1 MTEEKSKPVK
11 SRQAIWRKLL
21 LGAGALGVLLLLLV
35 LGVFIAFKTGYVDNY
50 IKNTLI
56 ERFTDYGIRAEIESI
71 KTTISP
77 TTAELTNL
85 QFFDA
90 QTGEKLAKIDK
101 LTLNLTVSNIL
112 GLRSSREMNI
122 NSTDV
127 EGLEVWVR
135 FDENG
140 RSNFSNL
147 KFKTDEDPNL
157 KVSLA
162 SMNFQLKDAIVH
174 YGDEMRKISG
184 TAKNVKIFAA
194 PEDLQVPENERRYRF
209 DINSEKSV
217 FNYHEKP
224 IEPIDIFA
232 KGIADKNGAEIEKLT
247 LKTPLGESVLS
258 GTVTNWQSPK
268 YDLKISSSVDLQQ
281 TAGILPTGATLRGI
295 GNFEGTVTGEGEK
308 YRIEGEIDSQALS
321 ADNVYLKGLQINGKI
336 AGERAIYEGNGK
348 AIAEMLTFDDFQLD
362 WLQLTGNVRG
372 TGTDFKW
379 FGELRA
385 AAAKSPD
392 GTLAGLFISDA
403 YAEYK
408 EKQFAAS
415 FGNLRAASFYSQDLL
430 AERLELND
438 IKIDSKSNETVVN
451 LSKAKAG
458 RVNDA
463 GLEMRGVDANGVKI
477 TAQGERTS
485 AEVKNLRAES
495 LQTTDGKL
503 KNINADG
510 LKLTDQN
517 GATDIQVKNLQADGF
532 DTDGA
537 KIGKLSAGNVNLKER
552 GNQTDVTS
560 DTLRVARVETNAAVL
575 ADLNIAGV
583 RMTIREGR
591 IEAKSNDFDAG
602 NVDLKGQGRLENAKV
617 FKPVFVLEPSGRYR
631 ASLDLTLGRGV
642 LGSIN
647 LGAARASVEADND
660 KITLNQMKAEVM
672 DGKIDGNAVI
682 AMSERGQSKFD
693 ADFANLDLA
702 KILALQGGRVIPLD
716 GKTTGKANLTF
727 YGTNFKRASGTVTA
741 DFEAKAGNSERG
753 LVPVNGN
760 LNLKATDGVFDIE
773 QAKLN
778 TEKSQLEAKGRFDLN
793 GDGSNLNFE
802 LVSSDADEIERL
814 NRILEVSPK
823 LTDQL
828 ALMEI
833 DFAGNLNFNGKLTG
847 NLQSPS
853 LNGGAVFER
862 VLVRG
867 RELGSLTTQIAASPE
882 TVELKDAILREANG
896 GTAEFYFQQPNLNN
910 LSSNNLK
917 LELRATLNR
926 VNLGNL
932 LTALKFEENLPENFR
947 EINAETSGRIE
958 LKDEVSTGA
967 SGFAELNSGAG
978 KIGGQQFEGFETL
991 LIFRGQSVNIEKFEA
1006 RAADGL
1012 IRAEGNYQRDTTQFD
1027 FNLTGNNLQASRLRP
1042 FFSNSQD
1049 LPEFSGIIDLN
1060 ARATGSKN
1068 DFSTYNINFK
1078 GAGQNVIINENAV
1091 GTVDFVGTTENQ
1103 ILKTDVTANLEGQKQ
1118 IITAT
1123 VNFADKNLP
1132 FRAETNF
1139 DQTELAPFIALL
1151 RPPGSVA
1158 LTGKAT
1164 GKVLAEGNLYAEDAS
1179 GNKYLT
1185 TENIKGTAQFSEFA
1199 LQFDETPIIATQP
1212 ISISFNARELVVENA
1227 RFAGAGSN
1235 LTVSGTKA
1243 LNDKGINNLSVRGK
1257 VNLRLLNSI
1266 SKNTFFSGLAD
1277 VSVDLTG
1284 VNVNSRLSGS
1294 AEINNSSISTF
1305 IGSERLNFERIQAK
1319 VIFTSNQ
1326 AQIERAVGYLGG
1338 GKVVGT
1344 GGALVEGLKLQGFRL
1359 ELRGQNIT
1367 APLPK
1372 NFLTTGDAEVEVSS
1386 ECVKDEKTGKC
1397 ERGGDYNTLI
1407 AGTIFAKRS
1416 LYTKDIDLAD
1426 LISGRR
1432 EGSISEGTSSTQVF
1446 GIPRLDLRL
1455 QGRDALVVRNNLADL
1470 TASIDMRVTG
1480 DVDYPLIS
1488 GRVTANSGTLFF
1500 RSDRYEVQRGTLE
1513 FPPQTNG
1520 EPVVNL
1526 QAETDIKGYQVFV
1539 NLSGEL
1545 SNLDGLQ
1552 ANVRSNPALPQADVI
1567 SLITT
1572 GNLSNTES
1580 GIPTYA
1586 QSGLNTAA
1594 EVITDSLINNPIRKA
1609 TDKLFGLNKFEI
1621 DPILSGRRLNPS
1633 ARLTVGRQI
1642 NKNLAITYST
1652 NLSEDQN
1659 QVLAFE
1665 YRVSNRL
1672 SFVAQYEQGSL
1683 SNVTRRNNNFSFE
1696 IRLRKRF

>member
-1 MTEEKSKPVK
+1 M
-11 SRQAIWRKLL
+11 
-21 LGAGALGVLLLLLV
+21 
-35 LGVFIAFKTGYVDNY
+35 
-50 IKNTLI
+50 
-56 ERFTDYGIRAEIESI
+56 
-71 KTTISP
+71 
-77 TTAELTNL
+77 
-85 QFFDA
+85 
-90 QTGEKLAKIDK
+90 
-101 LTLNLTVSNIL
+101 VS
-112 GLRSSREMNI
+112 M
-122 NSTDV
+122 
-127 EGLEVWVR
+127 
-135 FDENG
+135 
-140 RSNFSNL
+140 
-147 KFKTDEDPNL
+147 
-157 KVSLA
+157 
-162 SMNFQLKDAIVH
+162 H
-174 YGDEMRKISG
+174 
-184 TAKNVKIFAA
+184 
-194 PEDLQVPENERRYRF
+194 
-209 DINSEKSV
+209 
-217 FNYHEKP
+217 
-224 IEPIDIFA
+224 
-232 KGIADKNGAEIEKLT
+232 
-247 LKTPLGESVLS
+247 
-258 GTVTNWQSPK
+258 
-268 YDLKISSSVDLQQ
+268 
-281 TAGILPTGATLRGI
+281 
-295 GNFEGTVTGEGEK
+295 
-308 YRIEGEIDSQALS
+308 
-321 ADNVYLKGLQINGKI
+321 
-336 AGERAIYEGNGK
+336 
-348 AIAEMLTFDDFQLD
+348 
-362 WLQLTGNVRG
+362 
-372 TGTDFKW
+372 
-379 FGELRA
+379 
-385 AAAKSPD
+385 
-392 GTLAGLFISDA
+392 
-403 YAEYK
+403 
-408 EKQFAAS
+408 
-415 FGNLRAASFYSQDLL
+415 
-430 AERLELND
+430 
-438 IKIDSKSNETVVN
+438 
-451 LSKAKAG
+451 
-458 RVNDA
+458 
-463 GLEMRGVDANGVKI
+463 
-477 TAQGERTS
+477 
-485 AEVKNLRAES
+485 
-495 LQTTDGKL
+495 
-503 KNINADG
+503 
-510 LKLTDQN
+510 
-517 GATDIQVKNLQADGF
+517 
-532 DTDGA
+532 
-537 KIGKLSAGNVNLKER
+537 
-552 GNQTDVTS
+552 
-560 DTLRVARVETNAAVL
+560 
-575 ADLNIAGV
+575 
-583 RMTIREGR
+583 
-591 IEAKSNDFDAG
+591 
-602 NVDLKGQGRLENAKV
+602 
-617 FKPVFVLEPSGRYR
+617 
-631 ASLDLTLGRGV
+631 
-642 LGSIN
+642 
-647 LGAARASVEADND
+647 
-660 KITLNQMKAEVM
+660 
-672 DGKIDGNAVI
+672 
-682 AMSERGQSKFD
+682 
-693 ADFANLDLA
+693 
-702 KILALQGGRVIPLD
+702 
-716 GKTTGKANLTF
+716 
-727 YGTNFKRASGTVTA
+727 
-741 DFEAKAGNSERG
+741 
-753 LVPVNGN
+753 
-760 LNLKATDGVFDIE
+760 
-773 QAKLN
+773 
-778 TEKSQLEAKGRFDLN
+778 
-793 GDGSNLNFE
+793 
-802 LVSSDADEIERL
+802 
-814 NRILEVSPK
+814 
-823 LTDQL
+823 
-828 ALMEI
+828 
-833 DFAGNLNFNGKLTG
+833 
-847 NLQSPS
+847 
-853 LNGGAVFER
+853 
-862 VLVRG
+862 G
-867 RELGSLTTQIAASPE
+867 RELGYLETKIGVAPDNFELTES
-882 TVELKDAILREANG
+882 ILREING
-896 GTAEFYFQQPNLNN
+896 GFVKFDLILPIVGKNLIAAEINQFSLI
-910 LSSNNLK
+910 K
-917 LELRATLNR
+917 LLAITDLE
-926 VNLGNL
+926 
-932 LTALKFEENLPENFR
+932 KKLPEKFR
-947 EINAETSGRIE
+947 DLVSETSGKVRID
-958 LKDEVSTGA
+958 DEFFKTGT
-967 SGFAELNSGAG
+967 GFAELKSGAG
-978 KIGGQQFEGFETL
+978 KIAGQPFEGIETR
-991 LIFRGQSVNIEKFEA
+991 LIFQDSLVNIEKFEVA
-1006 RAADGL
+1006 VADGSL
-1012 IRAEGNYQRDTTQFD
+1012 KAQGTFD
-1027 FNLTGNNLQASRLRP
+1027 SLSNLFNLDLTGNNLQASRLRALL
-1042 FFSNSQD
+1042 SDSQD
-1049 LPEFSGIIDLN
+1049 LPEFSGTINLIAK
-1060 ARATGSKN
+1060 ARGESDK
-1068 DFSTYNINFK
+1068 FPTYDINFK
-1078 GAGQNVIINENAV
+1078 GKGQNVIINENAV

-1103 ILKTDVTANLEGQKQ
+1103 ILKTDVTADLEGQKQ

-1179 GNKYLT
+1179 GKKYLT

-1359 ELRGQNIT
+1359 ELRGQDIT

-1480 DVDYPLIS
+1480 DVDYPVIS

-1526 QAETDIKGYQVFV
+1526 QAETDIRGYQVFV

-1567 SLITT
+1567 SLMTT
-1572 GNLSNTES
+1572 GSLSNTES
-1580 GIPTYA
+1580 GIPTSA

-1621 DPILSGRRLNPS
+1621 DPILSGKRLNPS